1 MGLALRDILKGDSA
15 GLYRP
20 PQNHAPPIVPISMS
34 LRLWGWPA
42 AVASSVVASSLVM
55 TAPAMAGT
63 VSGTATIRERIALP
77 PDAVFEVVIEDYA
90 RADAPAT
97 VIGRQRIAPSGQP
110 PFRFSIPYKESDVT
124 PSGRYTLR
132 ASLRH
137 QGQLL
142 FSTDIITPVLD
153 GKKQSLELLL
163 KQVGAGPAA
172 QRSSPQAAFGALPA
186 SWQGDIPG
194 AGGAIRWHV
203 DLAPDGTYQ
212 LRQTFLNR
220 PQPNAFD
227 DIGRWRL
234 EPGTGRL
241 VLRGGREAPV
251 FLQPLDSGAALRKL
265 NLDGAPISSAQN
277 DRLKRLPQAAPI
289 DPRLQLT
296 GMFTYMADAASI
308 RLCATGQRLPVA
320 MEGDF
325 LALQRAY
332 LQARPADKPGQPLL
346 VGLQGLI
353 TQRPSMEEGQPPRR
367 TLVVEKFG
375 TITPAQGCP
384 KPARAQKR
392 SGRGQARRQLVA
404 PLRGTTWRLRAL
416 AGETVVLQ
424 QPPGRAIEL
433 QLSAENLRLAGS
445 GGCNRLMGGFSLKGE
460 TIRLSQLAST
470 RMACSPEVMD
480 LERRYIEALALVRR
494 WSIDKRSLL
503 LQDASG
509 KTLLLFQAGE

>member
-63 VSGTATIRERIALP
+63 VSGTATIRERIA
-77 PDAVFEVVIEDYA
+77 
-90 RADAPAT
+90 
-97 VIGRQRIAPSGQP
+97 
-110 PFRFSIPYKESDVT
+110 
-124 PSGRYTLR
+124 
-132 ASLRH
+132 
-137 QGQLL
+137 
-142 FSTDIITPVLD
+142 PVLISQ
-153 GKKQSLELLL
+153 KQQVELLL
-163 KQVGAGPAA
+163 KP
-172 QRSSPQAAFGALPA
+172 AAFGALPA

-241 VLRGGREAPV
+241 VLRGGREAPI
-251 FLQPLDSGAALRKL
+251 FLQPLDGGAALRKL

-404 PLRGTTWRLRAL
+404 PLRGTTWRLLAL

-445 GGCNRLMGGFSLKGE
+445 GGCNRLMGGFSLEGE
-460 TIRLSQLAST
+460 TIRFSQLAST

-480 LERRYIEALALVRR
+480 LERRYTEALALVRR

>member
-1 MGLALRDILKGDSA
+1 MGLALRDILKGNSA

-20 PQNHAPPIVPISMS
+20 PQNHAPPIVPISML
-34 LRLWGWPA
+34 LRLWGWPV
-42 AVASSVVASSLVM
+42 AVVSSLMASSLVM

-63 VSGTATIRERIALP
+63 VSGTATIRERI
-77 PDAVFEVVIEDYA
+77 
-90 RADAPAT
+90 
-97 VIGRQRIAPSGQP
+97 
-110 PFRFSIPYKESDVT
+110 
-124 PSGRYTLR
+124 
-132 ASLRH
+132 
-137 QGQLL
+137 
-142 FSTDIITPVLD
+142 TPVLI
-153 GKKQSLELLL
+153 GQKQQVELLL
-163 KQVGAGPAA
+163 KP
-172 QRSSPQAAFGALPA
+172 AAFGALPA

-203 DLAPDGTYQ
+203 DLVPDGTYQ

-251 FLQPLDSGAALRKL
+251 FLQPLDGGAALRKL
-265 NLDGAPISSAQN
+265 DLDGAPISSAQN

-367 TLVVEKFG
+367 TLVVETFG

-392 SGRGQARRQLVA
+392 SGREQARRQLVA
-404 PLRGTTWRLRAL
+404 PLRGTTWRLLAL
-416 AGETVVLQ
+416 AGETVVLR

-445 GGCNRLMGGFSLKGE
+445 GGCNRLMGGFSLEGE
-460 TIRLSQLAST
+460 TIRFSQLAST
-470 RMACSPEVMD
+470 RMACGPEVMD
-480 LERRYIEALALVRR
+480 LERRYTEALALVRR

-509 KTLLLFQAGE
+509 KTLLLFQAVE

>member
-1 MGLALRDILKGDSA
+1 M
-15 GLYRP
+15 
-20 PQNHAPPIVPISMS
+20 PISIS
-34 LRLWGWPA
+34 FRLWGWPA
-42 AVASSVVASSLVM
+42 AVASSLVASSLVM

-63 VSGTATIRERIALP
+63 VSGTATFRERIALP

-97 VIGRQRIAPSGQP
+97 VIGRQRIAPAGQP
-110 PFRFSIPYKESDVT
+110 PFRFSIPYKDSDVT
-124 PSGRYTLR
+124 PRGRYTLR
-132 ASLRH
+132 ATLRH
-137 QGQLL
+137 QGRLL
-142 FSTDIITPVLD
+142 FSSDTITPVLS
-153 GKKQSLELLL
+153 GQKQPVELLL
-163 KQVGAGPAA
+163 KQVG
-172 QRSSPQAAFGALPA
+172 FGALPA

-203 DLAPDGTYQ
+203 DLAADGTYQ
-212 LRQTFLNR
+212 LRQIFLNR

-251 FLQPLDSGAALRKL
+251 FLQPLDAGAALRKL
-265 NLDGAPISSAQN
+265 DLEGAPISSAQN
-277 DRLKRLPQAAPI
+277 DRLKRLPQPAPI

-308 RLCATGQRLPVA
+308 RLCATSQRLPVA

-332 LQARPADKPGQPLL
+332 LQARPSDKPGQPLL

-375 TITPAQGCP
+375 TINPGQGCP

-392 SGRGQARRQLVA
+392 SGRGQPRRQLVA
-404 PLRGTTWRLRAL
+404 PLRGTTWKLLAL
-416 AGETVVLQ
+416 GGETVVPR

-445 GGCNRLMGGFSLKGE
+445 GGCNRLMGGFSLEGE
-460 TIRLSQLAST
+460 TIRFFQLAST
-470 RMACSPEVMD
+470 RMACSPEVMAI
-480 LERRYIEALALVRR
+480 EQRYTEALALVRR
-494 WSIDKRSLL
+494 WSIDKRSLM

-509 KTLLLFQAGE
+509 KTLLLLQAGE